1 MFPARIVVLSRVTP
15 GSRRGLSFAK
25 APLEGRAGVVRDVE
39 SALPLFGVCV
49 HGRVEGVENSTIVF
63 LLFSTGVSSPE
74 SGTVGMGWEGRGR
87 EGRGWK
93 EGWRELKRNKG

>member
-49 HGRVEGVENSTIVF
+49 HGLVKGSKTQR
-63 LLFSTGVSSPE
+63 LFSCSPLA
-74 SGTVGMGWEGRGR
+74 SPLDTWERG
-87 EGRGWK
+87 
-93 EGWRELKRNKG
+93 